1 MVWKMTSLESG
12 LINVFVEAEL
22 QELTKELRELTDELL
37 HEQEVEEEEREDT
50 ELHCEMFI
58 SIQLSW

>member
-1 MVWKMTSLESG
+1 MVRKMTSLESSHV
-12 LINVFVEAEL
+12 NSFVE
-22 QELTKELRELTDELL
+22 KELRELTEELL

-50 ELHCEMFI
+50 ELHCEFI